1 LFRNMRRKTRR
12 ALAGFTLIEVLV
24 ALAIVGISLAAIGS
38 VVGTT
43 ARGVRVLQQHVALV
57 NAARA
62 IEAGLPDRA
71 ELVAGSFSGEWS
83 GNRWRATVTPFL
95 KGSVDDRRRSLWVPQ
110 AVAITVT
117 SPSGATLRIDTV
129 RLHRR
134 PPG

>member
-1 LFRNMRRKTRR
+1 MFRNMRRKTRR
-12 ALAGFTLIEVLV
+12 ALSGFTLTELLV
-24 ALAIVGISLAAIGS
+24 AHAIVRISLAAIGS